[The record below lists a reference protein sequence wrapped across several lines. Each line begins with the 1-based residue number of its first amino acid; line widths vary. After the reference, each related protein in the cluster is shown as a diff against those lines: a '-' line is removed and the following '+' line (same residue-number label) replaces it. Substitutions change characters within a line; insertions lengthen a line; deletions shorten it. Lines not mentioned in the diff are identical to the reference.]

1 MKRRQSGAILVGVF
15 LMLITTIFFI
25 WLRQMLFYNRDDA
38 TTRRIIWLRQM
49 RDENDVGVY
58 EAHNTSRRRVVAVT
72 KTSSEA
78 AFCVM

>member
-1 MKRRQSGAILVGVF
+1 
-15 LMLITTIFFI
+15 
-25 WLRQMLFYNRDDA
+25 MLFYNRDDA

-72 KTSSEA
+72 KTSSRA
-78 AFCVM
+78 AQKINY